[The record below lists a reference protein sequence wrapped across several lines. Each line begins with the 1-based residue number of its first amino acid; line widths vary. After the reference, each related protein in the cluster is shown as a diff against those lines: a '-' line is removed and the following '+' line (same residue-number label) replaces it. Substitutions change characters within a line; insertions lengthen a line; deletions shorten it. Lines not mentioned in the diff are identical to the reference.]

1 MLNDKNPTVEEL
13 TFAIGYKFT
22 RVYKIVT
29 RTRVKQSKPS
39 TNLTQNGTLD
49 PKLEK
54 PRQQKLTQEDDFFSP
69 NLEMKHLATIPFF

>member
-1 MLNDKNPTVEEL
+1 MLDDKNPTVEEL

-39 TNLTQNGTLD
+39 INLTQNGTLD

-54 PRQQKLTQEDDFFSP
+54 PRQQKLTQEDDFFRP
-69 NLEMKHLATIPFF
+69 T

>member
-1 MLNDKNPTVEEL
+1 MMLDDKNPTVEEL

-29 RTRVKQSKPS
+29 RTPVKKSKPS

-49 PKLEK
+49 PKL
-54 PRQQKLTQEDDFFSP
+54 
-69 NLEMKHLATIPFF
+69 